1 MAVGPGIVVELPGIV
16 VRVPAGLG
24 PLDVAAIEAD
34 VAVDDRDRHEPERY
48 GRAVKG
54 GLSLDHSFA
63 RPPGPTASRAGVF
76 REGRDTPDLSCQIE
90 IGAATT
96 VKEPFN
102 SKITFGKYVDLT
114 TVAFNREAA
123 E

>member
-1 MAVGPGIVVELPGIV
+1 MIRIERGAELDGPSPRSGKRHGVFQYSCPEY
-16 VRVPAGLG
+16 PAECGFSRQ
-24 PLDVAAIEAD
+24 PMLDACRQLKRI
-34 VAVDDRDRHEPERY
+34 
-48 GRAVKG
+48 
-54 GLSLDHSFA
+54 L
-63 RPPGPTASRAGVF
+63 GPTASRAGVF